1 MKKDKPTNRQRSGK
15 PNPSK
20 PAKDRPLT
28 PKQKAFVQELLD
40 NPKQSATQAVLK
52 TYGKPDKP
60 VTYLSARNIASDN
73 LTKPNIMTK
82 LAQYNDMVE
91 STLLQTVQDWGNH
104 ERPRQREIAQNA
116 AMYIHDKV
124 HGKATQ
130 KVETRSEQVTISID
144 LTGVDTTTPGE
155 PTE

>member
-1 MKKDKPTNRQRSGK
+1 MWYNPSMKKD
-15 PNPSK
+15 K

-28 PKQKAFVQELLD
+28 PKQKAFVQELID

-52 TYGKPDKP
+52 TYGKPGKP
-60 VTYLSARNIASDN
+60 PTYLSAGQIATDN
-73 LTKPNIMTK
+73 LRKPQIITK

-91 STLLQTVQDWGNH
+91 STLLQTVQEWGQH
-104 ERPRQREIAQNA
+104 DKPRQREIAQNA

-130 KVETRSEQVTISID
+130 RVETRSEAVTISID
-144 LTGVDTTTPGE
+144 LTKPATDTDGQE
-155 PTE
+155 

>member
-1 MKKDKPTNRQRSGK
+1 MKKDTTPKSPRSG
-15 PNPSK
+15 K

-28 PKQKAFVQELLD
+28 PKQKAFVQELID

-52 TYGKPDKP
+52 TYGRPNKPIKYNTARALASENLAKP
-60 VTYLSARNIASDN
+60 AIR
-73 LTKPNIMTK
+73 TK

-91 STLLQTVQDWGNH
+91 STLLATVQDWGQH
-104 ERPRQREIAQNA
+104 DKPRQREIAQNA

-130 KVETRSEQVTISID
+130 RVETRSEAVTISID
-144 LTGVDTTTPGE
+144 LTKPSTDTDSQE
-155 PTE
+155 

>member
-1 MKKDKPTNRQRSGK
+1 MKKDKRTIP
-15 PNPSK
+15 P
-20 PAKDRPLT
+20 KDRPLT
-28 PKQKAFVQELLD
+28 PKQKAFVQELID

-60 VTYLSARNIASDN
+60 ISYQTARSVASEN
-73 LTKPNIMTK
+73 LTKPNIITK

-91 STLLQTVQDWGNH
+91 STLLATVQDWGADDT
-104 ERPRQREIAQNA
+104 PRKREIAQNA

-130 KVETRSEQVTISID
+130 KVETRSEQVSININMTASQEP
-144 LTGVDTTTPGE
+144 TGVDSVAQ
-155 PTE
+155 

>member
-1 MKKDKPTNRQRSGK
+1 MRKDKRTIP
-15 PNPSK
+15 P
-20 PAKDRPLT
+20 KDRPLT
-28 PKQKAFVQELLD
+28 PKQKAFVQELID

-52 TYGKPDKP
+52 TYGKPGKP
-60 VTYLSARNIASDN
+60 PTYLSAGQIATDN
-73 LTKPNIMTK
+73 LKKPQIITK
-82 LAQYNDMVE
+82 LAQYNDLVE
-91 STLLQTVQDWGNH
+91 STLLATVQEWGQH

-144 LTGVDTTTPGE
+144 LTRGSE
-155 PTE
+155 SSQQE

>member
-1 MKKDKPTNRQRSGK
+1 MKKDTTPKSPRSGK
-15 PNPSK
+15 AK

-28 PKQKAFVQELLD
+28 PKQKAFVQELID

-52 TYGKPDKP
+52 TYGKPNKP
-60 VTYLSARNIASDN
+60 PTYLSARNIASEN
-73 LTKPNIMTK
+73 LTKPNIVTK
-82 LAQYNDMVE
+82 LAQYNDIVE
-91 STLLQTVQDWGNH
+91 STLLQTVQDWGQH
-104 ERPRQREIAQNA
+104 DKPRQREIAQNA

-144 LTGVDTTTPGE
+144 LTRGSEQLDQE
-155 PTE
+155 

>member
-1 MKKDKPTNRQRSGK
+1 MKKDTTPKSPRSGK
-15 PNPSK
+15 ASSGK

-40 NPKQSATQAVLK
+40 NPKQSATQAALK

-60 VTYLSARNIASDN
+60 INYNTARSLASEN
-73 LTKPNIMTK
+73 LAKPAIQTK

-91 STLLQTVQDWGNH
+91 STLLQTVQEWGSH

-144 LTGVDTTTPGE
+144 LTGVDTSSPGE